1 MALNSQSVAQNKAIS
16 NEMPTINNY
25 SNDNGKGNPKDSNH
39 KEQETNES
47 KKWLFPFI
55 LVTSLFFFWGFVHNL
70 DPILIPH
77 LRKAFNLTD
86 LESSLVDSAVFI
98 AYFVMALPAGYVMRK
113 YGYKSGIL
121 IGLVLFGIGSLLF
134 VPAANSL
141 QYVYF
146 LGALFVIA
154 CGLTFLETAANP
166 YVTILGPPE
175 TATKRLNFSQ
185 SFNGLAAFI
194 APTFIGPI
202 ILSGKNLTESEM
214 ASMSSTELNTYL
226 ASEAASV
233 KMPYLILGL
242 IILAVAVVF
251 YFTNMPDVKE
261 EVDEG
266 GEGSSFRSALK
277 SMKLRWGIVA
287 QFFYVGAQ
295 VCVASFFIKMATTTA
310 GIEEAAA
317 AKFLGFFG
325 LAFMLGRFA
334 GTFLMQYI
342 HARKLLII
350 YATINILL
358 TIIAIT
364 GSGMI
369 VVYTLIAIAFFMSI
383 MFPTIF
389 SMGIDGLGHNTKI
402 GSSLIVMAI
411 VGGALLPPVLGLISD
426 ATGSI
431 QMGYLVPLTCFAVI
445 LLFAFNG
452 HKANKA

>member
-1 MALNSQSVAQNKAIS
+1 MALTSGSALQNK
-16 NEMPTINNY
+16 TI
-25 SNDNGKGNPKDSNH
+25 
-39 KEQETNES
+39 TNQN
-47 KKWLFPFI
+47 KNWLFPFI

-77 LRKAFNLTD
+77 LRKAFNLSD
-86 LESSLVDSAVFI
+86 LQSSLIDSSVFI

-121 IGLVLFGIGSLLF
+121 IGLVLFGIGSILF

-141 QYVYF
+141 QYIYF
-146 LGALFVIA
+146 LGALFIIA

-194 APTFIGPI
+194 APTFVGPL
-202 ILSGKNLTESEM
+202 ILSGKNLTKSEL
-214 ASMSSTELNTYL
+214 ATMSTSELNTYL

-242 IILAVAVVF
+242 IILAVAVVV
-251 YFTNMPDVKE
+251 YFTNMPDVK
-261 EVDEG
+261 DEDV
-266 GEGSSFRSALK
+266 EGADYASFSGAFK

-295 VCVASFFIKMATTTA
+295 VCVGSFFIKMATTTA
-310 GIEEAAA
+310 GLEEASA
-317 AKFLGFFG
+317 AKYLGFYG

-342 HARKLLII
+342 QPRKLLIL
-350 YATINILL
+350 YATITILL
-358 TIIAIT
+358 SILAIT
-364 GSGMI
+364 GTGMI

-426 ATGSI
+426 TTGSI
-431 QMGYLVPLTCFAVI
+431 QNGYFVPLVCFMVI

-452 HKANKA
+452 HKTNKA

>member
-1 MALNSQSVAQNKAIS
+1 MIIIIIFIFETNKNKNIIFMALTNQMNVVETVNSK
-16 NEMPTINNY
+16 
-25 SNDNGKGNPKDSNH
+25 
-39 KEQETNES
+39 ES

-86 LESSLVDSAVFI
+86 LESSLIDSSVFI

-121 IGLVLFGIGSLLF
+121 IGSVLFGIGSILF

-166 YVTILGPPE
+166 YITILGPPE
-175 TATKRLNFSQ
+175 TATKRLNFAQ

-194 APTFIGPI
+194 APTVVGPM

-214 ASMSSTELNTYL
+214 GSMSTIELNTYL

-242 IILAVAVVF
+242 IIFVVAVVV
-251 YFTNMPDVKE
+251 YFTNMPDVK
-261 EVDEG
+261 DEDTLG
-266 GEGSSFRSALK
+266 IEGAGFANALK

-295 VCVASFFIKMATTTA
+295 VCVGSFFIKMATTAA
-310 GIEEAAA
+310 GMEEATAA
-317 AKFLGFFG
+317 RYLGFFG

-334 GTFLMQYI
+334 GTFFMQFI
-342 HARKLLII
+342 QPRKLLII
-350 YATINILL
+350 YAIINIFLS
-358 TIIAIT
+358 IVAIT
-364 GSGMI
+364 GTGML

-431 QMGYLVPLTCFAVI
+431 QMGYTVPLTCFTVI

>member
-1 MALNSQSVAQNKAIS
+1 MALSSPSNGQNPNVF
-16 NEMPTINNY
+16 NE
-25 SNDNGKGNPKDSNH
+25 
-39 KEQETNES
+39 
-47 KKWLFPFI
+47 KKNWMFPFI

-77 LRKAFNLTD
+77 LRKAFNLSD
-86 LESSLVDSAVFI
+86 LQSSLIDSSVFI
-98 AYFVMALPAGYVMRK
+98 AYFVMALPAGYIMRK
-113 YGYKSGIL
+113 YGYKSGIM
-121 IGLVLFGIGSLLF
+121 IGLILFGIGSILF

-141 QYVYF
+141 QYSYF
-146 LGALFVIA
+146 LGALFIIA

-166 YVTILGPPE
+166 YVTILGPAE

-194 APTFIGPI
+194 APAYIGPM
-202 ILSGKNLTESEM
+202 ILSGKNLTKAETD
-214 ASMSSTELNTYL
+214 AMSPTELHAYL
-226 ASEAASV
+226 LNEAASV

-251 YFTNMPDVKE
+251 YFTNMPDVK
-261 EVDEG
+261 DEDV
-266 GEGSSFRSALK
+266 EGAEGASFKGALN
-277 SMKLRWGIVA
+277 SMRLRWGILA

-295 VCVASFFIKMATTTA
+295 VCVGSFFIKMATTTA
-310 GIEEAAA
+310 GLEEGTA
-317 AKFLGFFG
+317 AKYLGFYG
-325 LAFMLGRFA
+325 LTFMLGRFA

-342 HARKLLII
+342 QPRKLLIV

-358 TIIAIT
+358 SIMAIMGT
-364 GSGMI
+364 GMV

-402 GSSLIVMAI
+402 GSSLIVMSI
-411 VGGALLPPVLGLISD
+411 VGGALLPPVMGMISD
-426 ATGSI
+426 ATANI
-431 QMGYLVPLTCFAVI
+431 QNGYIVPLSCFAVI

-452 HKANKA
+452 HKTNKV

>member
-1 MALNSQSVAQNKAIS
+1 MNIIDQLGDK
-16 NEMPTINNY
+16 NEVPTE
-25 SNDNGKGNPKDSNH
+25 KGSGTKY
-39 KEQETNES
+39 
-47 KKWLFPFI
+47 LLPFI

-86 LESSLVDSAVFI
+86 FQSSLIDSSVFI
-98 AYFVMALPAGYVMRK
+98 AYFAMALPAGYVMRK

-121 IGLVLFGIGSLLF
+121 IGLVLFGIGSVLF
-134 VPAANSL
+134 VPAANYL
-141 QYVYF
+141 QYSYF
-146 LGALFVIA
+146 LGALFIIA
-154 CGLTFLETAANP
+154 SGLTFLETAANP

-194 APTFIGPI
+194 APTFIGPM
-202 ILSGKNLTESEM
+202 ILSGKNLTEAET
-214 ASMSSTELNTYL
+214 ASMSSAELNTYL

-242 IILAVAVVF
+242 TILAVAVVV

-261 EVDEG
+261 EDKEGVEG
-266 GEGSSFRSALK
+266 GNFIGALK
-277 SMKLRWGIVA
+277 SMKLRWGILA

-310 GIEEAAA
+310 GLEEGTA
-317 AKFLGFFG
+317 AKYLGFFG
-325 LAFMLGRFA
+325 LAFMLGRFF

-342 HARKLLII
+342 QPRKLLIL
-350 YATINILL
+350 YASINILL
-358 TIIAIT
+358 TILVIFAT
-364 GSGMI
+364 GMV

-402 GSSLIVMAI
+402 GSSLIVMSI
-411 VGGALLPPVLGLISD
+411 VGGAILPPLLGFISD
-426 ATGSI
+426 ITGNI
-431 QMGYLVPLTCFAVI
+431 QNGYIVPFFCFLVI

-452 HKANKA
+452 HKANKTVL

>member
-1 MALNSQSVAQNKAIS
+1 MALLTQLGIQ
-16 NEMPTINNY
+16 
-25 SNDNGKGNPKDSNH
+25 
-39 KEQETNES
+39 KETDTKEN

-86 LESSLVDSAVFI
+86 LESSLIDSSVFI
-98 AYFVMALPAGYVMRK
+98 AYFVMALPAGFIMRK
-113 YGYKSGIL
+113 YGYKSGIMMGL
-121 IGLVLFGIGSLLF
+121 ILFGMGSILF

-166 YVTILGPPE
+166 YVTILGPAE

-194 APTFIGPI
+194 APAYIGPM
-202 ILSGKNLTESEM
+202 ILSDKNLTQAQINAM
-214 ASMSSTELNTYL
+214 APTELHAYVL
-226 ASEAASV
+226 EEAASV
-233 KMPYLILGL
+233 KMPYLVLGL
-242 IILAVAVVF
+242 IILAVAVLF
-251 YFTNMPDVKE
+251 YFTNMPDVK
-261 EVDEG
+261 DEDK
-266 GEGSSFRSALK
+266 EGADGASFTGALK
-277 SMKLRWGIVA
+277 SKRLRWGILA

-295 VCVASFFIKMATTTA
+295 VCVGSFFIKMATTSA
-310 GIEEAAA
+310 GLAEDVA
-317 AKFLGFFG
+317 AKYLGFFG

-334 GTFLMQYI
+334 GTFFMQYI
-342 HARKLLII
+342 QPRKLLII
-350 YATINILL
+350 YAIINILL
-358 TIIAIT
+358 SILAIVGT
-364 GSGMI
+364 GML

-389 SMGIDGLGHNTKI
+389 SMGIDGLEHNTKI
-402 GSSLIVMAI
+402 GSSLIVMSI

-426 ATGSI
+426 RTGSI
-431 QMGYLVPLTCFAVI
+431 QYGYIVPLICFSVI
-445 LLFAFNG
+445 LLFAFNA
-452 HKANKA
+452 HQTNKA